1 MYRNASILTFVCED
15 APCFSMV
22 HVLETTRINGYFTRV
37 VTVLQT
43 GT

>member
-1 MYRNASILTFVCED
+1 MYTNTSILTFVCKD
-15 APCFSMV
+15 APCFSVV
-22 HVLETTRINGYFTRV
+22 HVLETTRINGYLTLV